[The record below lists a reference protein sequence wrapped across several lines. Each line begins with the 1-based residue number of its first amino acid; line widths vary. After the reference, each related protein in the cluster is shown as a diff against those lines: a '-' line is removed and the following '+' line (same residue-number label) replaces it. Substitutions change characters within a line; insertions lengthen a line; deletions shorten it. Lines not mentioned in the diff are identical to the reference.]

1 MIRRRRITTRWTVGA
16 ILALTWLVAV
26 TVMTTVP
33 SLFPFLRGA
42 DEKVRIAGKLQSNY
56 KLGPSWDAWWG
67 VDRSSFDIFARCI
80 HYARNSL
87 LVGVSAT
94 AIGLTVG
101 GALGIAAGY
110 FRGWVDRVVS
120 IIIDCLLSIPAL
132 VLAIMLVSRL
142 NDVRADLPWL
152 GWATRRWQVILALSV
167 LAVAPLARIT
177 RAQTMALR
185 EREFVLAARSL
196 GASAPRVIVKE
207 ILPNLVPTMV
217 TVATTGLGLLIAAE
231 GTLAFLGVGLGE
243 SWGVLIEANR
253 RRLDKAWWAAV
264 FPCLMLFVTVMSFN
278 VLGDRLAKRFDIR
291 EAGV

>member
-1 MIRRRRITTRWTVGA
+1 M
-16 ILALTWLVAV
+16 
-26 TVMTTVP
+26 
-33 SLFPFLRGA
+33 FPFLRGA

-67 VDRSSFDIFARCI
+67 VDRSSFDVFARCI
-80 HYARNSL
+80 HYARNSM

-132 VLAIMLVSRL
+132 VLAILLVSRL

-196 GASAPRVIVKE
+196 GASALRVIVKE

-231 GTLAFLGVGLGE
+231 GTAWRSSAWASG
-243 SWGVLIEANR
+243 NR
-253 RRLDKAWWAAV
+253 GA
-264 FPCLMLFVTVMSFN
+264 S
-278 VLGDRLAKRFDIR
+278 
-291 EAGV
+291 

>member
-56 KLGPSWDAWWG
+56 KLGPSWAAWWG

>member
-80 HYARNSL
+80 RYARNSL

-132 VLAIMLVSRL
+132 VLAIMVVSRL

>member
-132 VLAIMLVSRL
+132 VLAILLVSRL

>member
-1 MIRRRRITTRWTVGA
+1 
-16 ILALTWLVAV
+16 
-26 TVMTTVP
+26 
-33 SLFPFLRGA
+33 
-42 DEKVRIAGKLQSNY
+42 
-56 KLGPSWDAWWG
+56 
-67 VDRSSFDIFARCI
+67 
-80 HYARNSL
+80 
-87 LVGVSAT
+87 
-94 AIGLTVG
+94 
-101 GALGIAAGY
+101 
-110 FRGWVDRVVS
+110 
-120 IIIDCLLSIPAL
+120 
-132 VLAIMLVSRL
+132 
-142 NDVRADLPWL
+142 VRADLPWL

>member
-243 SWGVLIEANR
+243 SWGVLIDANR
-253 RRLDKAWWAAV
+253 NRLDKAWWAAV

>member
-264 FPCLMLFVTVMSFN
+264 FPCLMLFVTGMTN
-278 VLGDRLAKRFDIR
+278 IR
-291 EAGV
+291 DVIPFPRTPKNAEF

>member
-1 MIRRRRITTRWTVGA
+1 MIRRRRTTTRWTVGA

-110 FRGWVDRVVS
+110 FR
-120 IIIDCLLSIPAL
+120 
-132 VLAIMLVSRL
+132 
-142 NDVRADLPWL
+142 
-152 GWATRRWQVILALSV
+152 
-167 LAVAPLARIT
+167 
-177 RAQTMALR
+177 
-185 EREFVLAARSL
+185 
-196 GASAPRVIVKE
+196 
-207 ILPNLVPTMV
+207 
-217 TVATTGLGLLIAAE
+217 
-231 GTLAFLGVGLGE
+231 
-243 SWGVLIEANR
+243 
-253 RRLDKAWWAAV
+253 
-264 FPCLMLFVTVMSFN
+264 
-278 VLGDRLAKRFDIR
+278 
-291 EAGV
+291 